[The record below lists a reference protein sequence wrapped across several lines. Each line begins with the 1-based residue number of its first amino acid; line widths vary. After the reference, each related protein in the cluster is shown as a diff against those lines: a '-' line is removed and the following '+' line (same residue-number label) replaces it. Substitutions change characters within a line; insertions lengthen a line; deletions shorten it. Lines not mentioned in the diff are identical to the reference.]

1 MLHKADRC
9 LANLFLL
16 FAAVLLAGCHQH
28 SASSTRPAQPAIAAG
43 EIGSRL
49 LDFSVKTLQGR
60 EISSADFRGKVLLV
74 DVWATWC
81 QPCKKEM
88 PGYQKLLDRY
98 GPRGFAV
105 LGLKATMMMDTEDPI
120 KFAREVGV
128 HYPLAIESPQAMQA
142 LGGILGLPTTF
153 LYDRQGIL
161 RYKVIGFE
169 YTNVIE
175 AQLKAL
181 LAQ

>member
-1 MLHKADRC
+1 MPHKAQRC
-9 LANLFLL
+9 FANWLFV
-16 FAAVLLAGCHQH
+16 FAAMLLAGCHQH
-28 SASSTRPAQPAIAAG
+28 SASTTKPAQPAVAAG

-49 LDFSVKTLQGR
+49 PDFSVKDLQGNQ
-60 EISSADFRGKVLLV
+60 ISSSDFRGKVLLV

-81 QPCKKEM
+81 QPCKTEM

-98 GPRGFAV
+98 GSRGFAV
-105 LGLKATMMMDTEDPI
+105 LGLKGTMMMDTEDPMQ
-120 KFAREVGV
+120 FARKVGV
-128 HYPLAIESPQAMQA
+128 HYPLAIASPQATDA

-161 RYKVIGFE
+161 CYKVIGFE

-175 AQLKAL
+175 AQLKPL
-181 LAQ
+181 LSQ

>member
-1 MLHKADRC
+1 MSHRADRC
-9 LANLFLL
+9 LVNFFLV
-16 FAAVLLAGCHQH
+16 FAVAMFAGCHQR
-28 SASSTRPAQPAIAAG
+28 SATITKPKQPSIAAG

-49 LDFSVKTLQGR
+49 PDFSVKDFQGR
-60 EISSADFRGKVLLV
+60 ELSSSDFRGKVLLV

-98 GPRGFAV
+98 GSRGFAV
-105 LGLKATMMMDTEDPI
+105 LGLKATMMVDTEDPVQ
-120 KFAREVGV
+120 FAREAGV
-128 HYPLAIESPQAMQA
+128 HYPLAIISQQATQA

-153 LYDRQGIL
+153 LYDRHGIL

-169 YTNVIE
+169 YTSVIE
-175 AQLKAL
+175 AHLKPL
-181 LAQ
+181 LGN

>member
-1 MLHKADRC
+1 MSHTAQRC
-9 LANLFLL
+9 FANWLL
-16 FAAVLLAGCHQH
+16 VFGVMLLAGCHQH
-28 SASSTRPAQPAIAAG
+28 PASIKKRAQPAIAAG

-49 LDFSVKTLQGR
+49 PDFSVKDFQGR
-60 EISSADFRGKVLLV
+60 ELSSSDFRGKVLLV

-98 GPRGFAV
+98 GSRGFAV
-105 LGLKATMMMDTEDPI
+105 LGLKATMMMDTEDPMQ
-120 KFAREVGV
+120 FAREAGV
-128 HYPLAIESPQAMQA
+128 HYPLAIASPQATQA

-153 LYDRQGIL
+153 IYDRQGIL

-175 AQLKAL
+175 AQLKPL
-181 LAQ
+181 LGQ

>member
-1 MLHKADRC
+1 MK
-9 LANLFLL
+9 
-16 FAAVLLAGCHQH
+16 G
-28 SASSTRPAQPAIAAG
+28 
-43 EIGSRL
+43 
-49 LDFSVKTLQGR
+49 LQGH
-60 EISSADFRGKVLLV
+60 EISSSDFRGKVLLV

-105 LGLKATMMMDTEDPI
+105 LGLKATMMMDTEDPVQ
-120 KFAREVGV
+120 FAREAGV
-128 HYPLAIESPQAMQA
+128 HYPLATASPQATQA

-175 AQLKAL
+175 AQLKPL
-181 LAQ
+181 LSP

>member
-1 MLHKADRC
+1 MSHRAERYLMS
-9 LANLFLL
+9 LFFV
-16 FAAVLLAGCHQH
+16 FAAVSSAGCHQH
-28 SASSTRPAQPAIAAG
+28 PATTAKQAQPAIAAG

-49 LDFSVKTLQGR
+49 PDFSVKDLQGHQ
-60 EISSADFRGKVLLV
+60 ISSSEFRGKVLLI

-88 PGYQKLLDRY
+88 PGYQKLLDQY

-120 KFAREVGV
+120 QFAREAGV
-128 HYPLAIESPQAMQA
+128 HYPLAIASPQATQA

-175 AQLKAL
+175 AQLKPL
-181 LAQ
+181 LGR

>member
-1 MLHKADRC
+1 MPHRVDRR
-9 LANLFLL
+9 LVSLL
-16 FAAVLLAGCHQH
+16 LIFAAVALAGCNQH
-28 SASSTRPAQPAIAAG
+28 SASATKPAKPAIAAG

-49 LDFSVKTLQGR
+49 PDFSVKDFQGR
-60 EISSADFRGKVLLV
+60 EISSSDFRGKVLLV

-88 PGYQKLLDRY
+88 PGYQKLLDHY
-98 GPRGFAV
+98 GSRGFAV
-105 LGLKATMMMDTEDPI
+105 LGLKATMMMDTEDPVQ
-120 KFAREVGV
+120 FARQVGV
-128 HYPLAIESPQAMQA
+128 HYPLAIVSPQATQA

-175 AQLKAL
+175 AQLKPL
-181 LAQ
+181 LGN

>member
-1 MLHKADRC
+1 MPQRADRC
-9 LANLFLL
+9 FVNLFLI
-16 FAAVLLAGCHQH
+16 FAVVVLAGCHQH
-28 SASSTRPAQPAIAAG
+28 SASATKAAQPAIAAG

-49 LDFSVKTLQGR
+49 PDFSVKDFQGR
-60 EISSADFRGKVLLV
+60 EISSSDFRGKVLLV

-98 GPRGFAV
+98 GSSGFGV
-105 LGLKATMMMDTEDPI
+105 LGLKATMMMDTEDPMQ
-120 KFAREVGV
+120 FAREAGV
-128 HYPLAIESPQAMQA
+128 HYPLAIASPRATDA

-175 AQLKAL
+175 AQLKPL
-181 LAQ
+181 LGN

>member
-1 MLHKADRC
+1 MSHRIERC
-9 LANLFLL
+9 LVNLSLI
-16 FAAVLLAGCHQH
+16 FAAVMLAGCHQH
-28 SASSTRPAQPAIAAG
+28 SASTTKPAQPAIAAG

-49 LDFSVKTLQGR
+49 PDFSVKGLQGR
-60 EISSADFRGKVLLV
+60 EISSSDFRGKVVLV

-98 GPRGFAV
+98 GSRGFAV
-105 LGLKATMMMDTEDPI
+105 LGLKATMMMDTENPI
-120 KFAREVGV
+120 QFAREAGV
-128 HYPLAIESPQAMQA
+128 HYPLAVASQQITKD

-153 LYDRQGIL
+153 IYDRQGIL

-169 YTNVIE
+169 YTDTIE
-175 AQLKAL
+175 AEVRQLL
-181 LAQ
+181 LL

>member
-1 MLHKADRC
+1 MSHKAQRRFV
-9 LANLFLL
+9 NSFLV
-16 FAAVLLAGCHQH
+16 FAALVFAGCHQH
-28 SASSTRPAQPAIAAG
+28 SASTTKPAQPVIAAG

-49 LDFSVKTLQGR
+49 PDFSVKDFQGR
-60 EISSADFRGKVLLV
+60 EISSSDFRGKVLLV

-98 GPRGFAV
+98 GSSGFAV
-105 LGLKATMMMDTEDPI
+105 LGLKATMMMDTENPMQ
-120 KFAREVGV
+120 FAREAGV
-128 HYPLAIESPQAMQA
+128 HYPLAIASPQATQA

-161 RYKVIGFE
+161 RYKIIGFE

-175 AQLKAL
+175 AQLKPL

>member
-1 MLHKADRC
+1 
-9 LANLFLL
+9 LFLI
-16 FAAVLLAGCHQH
+16 FAAVVLAGCHQH
-28 SASSTRPAQPAIAAG
+28 SASTTEPANPAIPAG

-49 LDFSVKTLQGR
+49 PDFSVEDFQGR
-60 EISSADFRGKVLLV
+60 ELSSSDFRGKVLLV

-81 QPCKKEM
+81 EPCKKEM
-88 PGYQKLLDRY
+88 PGYQKLLDQY

-105 LGLKATMMMDTEDPI
+105 LGLKATMMMDTEDP
-120 KFAREVGV
+120 KQFAREAGV
-128 HYPLAIESPQAMQA
+128 HYPLAIASAQATQA

-175 AQLKAL
+175 AQLKPL
-181 LAQ
+181 LGN

>member
-1 MLHKADRC
+1 MWHRADRY
-9 LANLFLL
+9 LVNLLL
-16 FAAVLLAGCHQH
+16 VFAAVALAGCHH
-28 SASSTRPAQPAIAAG
+28 GSASATKPAQSAIAAG

-49 LDFSVKTLQGR
+49 PDFSVKDFQGR
-60 EISSADFRGKVLLV
+60 EISSSDFRGKVLLV

-98 GPRGFAV
+98 GSRGFAV
-105 LGLKATMMMDTEDPI
+105 LGLKATMMADTEDPI
-120 KFAREVGV
+120 QFAREVGV
-128 HYPLAIESPQAMQA
+128 HYPLAIASPQAMQA

-175 AQLKAL
+175 AHLKPL
-181 LAQ
+181 LGR

>member
-1 MLHKADRC
+1 MPHKAQRC
-9 LANLFLL
+9 FVKWLL
-16 FAAVLLAGCHQH
+16 FFGAILLAGCHQH
-28 SASSTRPAQPAIAAG
+28 STSTTKSAQPVIAAG

-49 LDFSVKTLQGR
+49 PDFSVKDFQGL
-60 EISSADFRGKVLLV
+60 EISSSDFRGKVLLV

-88 PGYQKLLDRY
+88 PGYQKLLDHY
-98 GPRGFAV
+98 GSRGFAV
-105 LGLKATMMMDTEDPI
+105 LGLKATMMMDTEDPMQ
-120 KFAREVGV
+120 FAREVGV
-128 HYPLAIESPQAMQA
+128 HYPLAIASPRATEA

-169 YTNVIE
+169 YTSVIE
-175 AQLKAL
+175 AQLKPL
-181 LAQ
+181 LGD

>member
-1 MLHKADRC
+1 M
-9 LANLFLL
+9 
-16 FAAVLLAGCHQH
+16 LLAGCSQH
-28 SASSTRPAQPAIAAG
+28 SASTAKSAQPAIAAG

-49 LDFSVKTLQGR
+49 PDFSVKDFQGHQ
-60 EISSADFRGKVLLV
+60 ISSSDFRGKVLLV

-105 LGLKATMMMDTEDPI
+105 LGLKATMMMDTEDPMQ
-120 KFAREVGV
+120 FAREAGV
-128 HYPLAIESPQAMQA
+128 HYPLAIASPQATDA

-161 RYKVIGFE
+161 RYKIIGFE

-175 AQLKAL
+175 AQLKPL

>member
-1 MLHKADRC
+1 MSHRADRY
-9 LANLFLL
+9 LVDLL
-16 FAAVLLAGCHQH
+16 LVFAAMVLAGCHQH
-28 SASSTRPAQPAIAAG
+28 PASATKPAQPAIAAG

-49 LDFSVKTLQGR
+49 PDFSVKDFQGR
-60 EISSADFRGKVLLV
+60 EISSSDFRGKVLLI

-98 GPRGFAV
+98 GSRGFAA
-105 LGLKATMMMDTEDPI
+105 LGLKATMMADTEDPMQ
-120 KFAREVGV
+120 FAREVGV
-128 HYPLAIESPQAMQA
+128 HYPLAIASAQATQA

-175 AQLKAL
+175 AQLKPL
-181 LAQ
+181 LGN

>member
-1 MLHKADRC
+1 MSHKAQRR
-9 LANLFLL
+9 LLNLFFV
-16 FAAVLLAGCHQH
+16 FAAVAFAGCHQH
-28 SASSTRPAQPAIAAG
+28 SANTTEPAQPKIPAG

-49 LDFSVKTLQGR
+49 PDFSVKDLQGR
-60 EISSADFRGKVLLV
+60 ELSSTDFRGKVLLV

-98 GPRGFAV
+98 GSRGFAV
-105 LGLKATMMMDTEDPI
+105 LGLKATMMMDTEDPMQ
-120 KFAREVGV
+120 FAREAGV
-128 HYPLAIESPQAMQA
+128 HYPLAIASGQVTQA

-153 LYDRQGIL
+153 IYDRQGIL

-175 AQLKAL
+175 AQLKPL
-181 LAQ
+181 LGP

>member
-1 MLHKADRC
+1 MSKKAQRC
-9 LANLFLL
+9 FANWLL
-16 FAAVLLAGCHQH
+16 VFGAVLFAGCHQH
-28 SASSTRPAQPAIAAG
+28 SASTTKSAQPVIAAG

-49 LDFSVKTLQGR
+49 PDFSVKDFQGR
-60 EISSADFRGKVLLV
+60 KLSSSDFRGKVLLV

-88 PGYQKLLDRY
+88 PGYQELLDHY
-98 GPRGFAV
+98 GSRGFAV
-105 LGLKATMMMDTEDPI
+105 LGLKATMMMDTEDPMQ
-120 KFAREVGV
+120 FAREAGV
-128 HYPLAIESPQAMQA
+128 HYPLAIASPQATQA

-169 YTNVIE
+169 YTNTIE
-175 AQLKAL
+175 AQLKPL

>member
-1 MLHKADRC
+1 MSHRADRC
-9 LANLFLL
+9 LVNLFLI
-16 FAAVLLAGCHQH
+16 FAAVMLVGCHQH
-28 SASSTRPAQPAIAAG
+28 SANTTKPAQPAIAAG

-49 LDFSVKTLQGR
+49 PDFSVKDLQGR
-60 EISSADFRGKVLLV
+60 EISSSDFRGKVLV
-74 DVWATWC
+74 IDVWATWC

-98 GPRGFAV
+98 GSRGFAI

-120 KFAREVGV
+120 QFAREAGV
-128 HYPLAIESPQAMQA
+128 RYPLAIASPQATQS

-153 LYDRQGIL
+153 IYDRQGIL

-169 YTNVIE
+169 YTNVID
-175 AQLKAL
+175 AQVKPL

>member
-1 MLHKADRC
+1 MPDPC
-9 LANLFLL
+9 LTNLFLI
-16 FAAVLLAGCHQH
+16 FAAVMLAGCLQR
-28 SASSTRPAQPAIAAG
+28 SASITKPAQPAIAAG

-49 LDFSVKTLQGR
+49 SDFSVKDLQDR
-60 EISSADFRGKVLLV
+60 EISASDFRGKVLLV

-98 GPRGFAV
+98 GSRGFAV
-105 LGLKATMMMDTEDPI
+105 LGLKATMMMDTQDPMQ
-120 KFAREVGV
+120 FAREAGV
-128 HYPLAIESPQAMQA
+128 HYPLAIASLQATQA

-175 AQLKAL
+175 AQLKSL
-181 LAQ
+181 LGD

>member
-1 MLHKADRC
+1 MPHKAQRC
-9 LANLFLL
+9 FVKWLLFLG
-16 FAAVLLAGCHQH
+16 AILLAGCHQH
-28 SASSTRPAQPAIAAG
+28 SMSTTKSVQPVIAAG

-49 LDFSVKTLQGR
+49 PDFSVKDFQGL
-60 EISSADFRGKVLLV
+60 EISSSDFRGKVLLV

-88 PGYQKLLDRY
+88 PGYQKLLDHY
-98 GPRGFAV
+98 GSRGFAV
-105 LGLKATMMMDTEDPI
+105 LGLKATMMMDTEDPMQ
-120 KFAREVGV
+120 FARQVGV
-128 HYPLAIESPQAMQA
+128 HYPLAIASPRATEA

-169 YTNVIE
+169 YTSVIE
-175 AQLKAL
+175 AQLKPL
-181 LAQ
+181 LGD

>member
-1 MLHKADRC
+1 MLHTPNRC
-9 LANLFLL
+9 LVNLFLI
-16 FAAVLLAGCHQH
+16 FAAAMLAGCHQH
-28 SASSTRPAQPAIAAG
+28 SASTTKPAQPTIVAG

-49 LDFSVKTLQGR
+49 SNFSVKDFQGR
-60 EISSADFRGKVLLV
+60 ELSASDFRGKVLLV

-88 PGYQKLLDRY
+88 PGYQTLLDRY
-98 GPRGFAV
+98 SSRGFAV

-120 KFAREVGV
+120 QFAREVGV
-128 HYPLAIESPQAMQA
+128 HYPLAIASLQAMQA

-175 AQLKAL
+175 AQLKPL